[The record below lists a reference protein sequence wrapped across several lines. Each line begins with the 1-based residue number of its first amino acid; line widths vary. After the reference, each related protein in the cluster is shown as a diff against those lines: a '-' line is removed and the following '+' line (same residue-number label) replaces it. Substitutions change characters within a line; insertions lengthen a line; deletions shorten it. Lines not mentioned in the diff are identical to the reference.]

1 MQRKREIAM
10 TTQKPNFSPE
20 TLMMSH
26 GYDPFLSEGAAKPPI
41 FMTSTFVFR
50 SAEEGEQY
58 FKWAYGLEQR
68 EHDQTMGL
76 IYSRLNNPGLQ
87 ILEERLAVWDEA
99 EMALS
104 FASGM
109 AAITTSVMAHTKPGD
124 VVLYSMP
131 VYGGTEFLFE
141 KILPKFG
148 IETRSFPADL
158 PLDELEAM
166 AREIGDRLSVI
177 YLESPANPT
186 NRLIDIAG
194 IARIGRKLTYGDR
207 HVLTFVDNTFLGP
220 VFQKPLALGAD
231 VVLYS
236 ATKYLGGHSDVIAG
250 AVSGRKDVMEAIGV
264 YRTIM
269 GSMPDPFTCWLL
281 LRSLET
287 LKIRMEA
294 QMANAQS
301 IAERLAAHPLVE
313 RVFYPTLLDPESRQ
327 YAIFKSQCTGSGA
340 LISFE
345 IKGGKAE
352 AFRFLNAVK
361 LCKLA
366 VSLGGTESLVEHPS
380 TMTHSDI
387 PVDVQQRYGIT
398 DSLIRLSVGVEN
410 ADDLMSDLTQALEKS
425 QRKETATA
433 GTP

>member
-1 MQRKREIAM
+1 M
-10 TTQKPNFSPE
+10 TTEKPPFAPE

-68 EHDQTMGL
+68 ELDQTMGL

-109 AAITTSVMAHTKPGD
+109 AAISTSVLAHTKPGD
-124 VVLYSMP
+124 VLLYSMP
-131 VYGGTEFLFE
+131 VYGGTEFLFQN
-141 KILPKFG
+141 ILPKFG

-158 PLDELEAM
+158 PLEEVEAL

-186 NRLIDIAG
+186 NCLIDIQG
-194 IARIGRKLTYGDR
+194 IAQVAKKLSHGDRQVLTY
-207 HVLTFVDNTFLGP
+207 VDNTFLGP
-220 VFQKPLALGAD
+220 VFQKPMLLGAD

-250 AVSGRKDVMEAIGV
+250 AVTGRREALEPIAT

-287 LKIRMEA
+287 LKLRMEA
-294 QMANAQS
+294 QMVNAQK
-301 IAERLAAHPLVE
+301 IAEFLQASPLVE
-313 RVFYPTLLDPESRQ
+313 RVFYPTLLDPQSRQ
-327 YAIFKSQCTGSGA
+327 YEIYKAQCTGSGA
-340 LISFE
+340 IVSFE

-352 AFRFLNAVK
+352 AFRFLNSVK
-361 LCKLA
+361 LSKLA
-366 VSLGGTESLVEHPS
+366 VSLGGTESLVEHPA

-387 PVDVQQRYGIT
+387 PVDVQERFGIT
-398 DSLIRLSVGVEN
+398 ANLIRVSVGVEN
-410 ADDLMSDLTQALEKS
+410 VEDLMADLAQALEKS
-425 QRKETATA
+425 QQPDPVAASR
-433 GTP
+433 P

>member
-1 MQRKREIAM
+1 M
-10 TTQKPNFSPE
+10 TSDKANFSPE
-20 TLMMSH
+20 TLMMSY

-41 FMTSTFVFR
+41 FMTSTFVFK

-68 EHDQTMGL
+68 QLDQTMGL

-87 ILEERLAVWDEA
+87 ILEERLAIWDDA

-109 AAITTSVMAHTKPGD
+109 AAITTSVMAHTQPGD
-124 VVLYSMP
+124 VLLYSMP

-148 IETRSFPADL
+148 IETRSFPADM
-158 PLDELEAM
+158 PLDEVEAL

-194 IARIGRKLTYGDR
+194 IANIARKLPHGDR

-236 ATKYLGGHSDVIAG
+236 ATKYLGGHSDLIAG
-250 AVSGRKDVMEAIGV
+250 AATGRREVMEPIGT

-287 LKIRMEA
+287 LKLRMEA
-294 QMANAQS
+294 QVANAQQV
-301 IAERLAAHPLVE
+301 AEFLNDSPMVS
-313 RVFYPTLLDPESRQ
+313 RVFYPTLLERDSRQ
-327 YAIFKSQCTGSGA
+327 YAIYQAQCTGAGA
-340 LISFE
+340 IVSFE
-345 IKGGKAE
+345 IQGGKAE

-366 VSLGGTESLVEHPS
+366 VSLGGTESLVEHPA

-387 PVDVQQRYGIT
+387 PVDVQQRFGIT
-398 DSLIRLSVGVEN
+398 DTLIRLSVGVEN
-410 ADDLMSDLTQALEKS
+410 VKDLMSDLAQALEVS
-425 QRKETATA
+425 QRKEHATA
-433 GTP
+433 GKP

>member
-1 MQRKREIAM
+1 M
-10 TTQKPNFSPE
+10 TTESPKFSPE
-20 TLMMSH
+20 TLMMSY

-41 FMTSTFVFR
+41 FMTSTFVFK

-58 FKWAYGLEQR
+58 FKWAYGLEERRQ
-68 EHDQTMGL
+68 DQTMGL

-87 ILEERLAVWDEA
+87 ILEERLALWDEA
-99 EMALS
+99 DMALS

-109 AAITTSVMAHTKPGD
+109 AAISTSVLAHTQPGD
-124 VVLYSMP
+124 VLLYSMP

-148 IETRSFPADL
+148 IETRSFPADM
-158 PLDELEAM
+158 PLSEVEAL

-186 NRLIDIAG
+186 NHLIDIAG
-194 IARIGRKLTYGDR
+194 ITAIARKLRHGDR

-220 VFQKPLALGAD
+220 VFQKPLRLGAD

-236 ATKYLGGHSDVIAG
+236 ATKYIGGHSDVIAG
-250 AVSGRKDVMEAIGV
+250 AVTGHRTVMEPIGT
-264 YRTIM
+264 YRTIL

-287 LKIRMEA
+287 LKLRMEA
-294 QMANAQS
+294 QAANAQKV
-301 IAERLAAHPLVE
+301 AEFLKGNP
-313 RVFYPTLLDPESRQ
+313 RVSQVYYPALLDPSSRQ
-327 YAIFKSQCTGSGA
+327 GAIFHAQCTGAGA
-340 LISFE
+340 IVSFE
-345 IKGGKAE
+345 IKGGKEE
-352 AFRFLNAVK
+352 AFRFLNSVK

-366 VSLGGTESLVEHPS
+366 VSLGGTESLVEHPA

-387 PVDVQQRYGIT
+387 PVDVQRRYGIT
-398 DSLIRLSVGVEN
+398 ESLIRVSVGVEN
-410 ADDLMSDLTQALEKS
+410 VADLIGDLAQALEKS
-425 QRKETATA
+425 QAKTPATA
-433 GTP
+433 ANP

>member
-1 MQRKREIAM
+1 M
-10 TTQKPNFSPE
+10 TSEKSKFSPE
-20 TLMMSH
+20 TLMMSY

-41 FMTSTFVFR
+41 FMTSTFVFK

-58 FKWAYGLEQR
+58 FKWAYGLEERQQ
-68 EHDQTMGL
+68 DQTMGL

-87 ILEERLAVWDEA
+87 ILEERLAIWDEA

-109 AAITTSVMAHTKPGD
+109 AAITTSVMAHTQPGD
-124 VVLYSMP
+124 VLLYSMP

-148 IETRSFPADL
+148 IETRSFPADM
-158 PLDELEAM
+158 PLDELEAL

-186 NRLIDIAG
+186 NRLIDISG
-194 IARIGRKLTYGDR
+194 IASIARKLKHGDR

-220 VFQKPLALGAD
+220 VFQKPLLLGAD
-231 VVLYS
+231 VVIYS
-236 ATKYLGGHSDVIAG
+236 ATKYIGGHSDVIAG
-250 AVSGRKDVMEAIGV
+250 AVTGLRAAMEPIGT

-287 LKIRMEA
+287 LKLRMEA
-294 QMANAQS
+294 QANNAQRV
-301 IAERLAAHPLVE
+301 AEFLQDNPLVSQ
-313 RVFYPTLLDPESRQ
+313 VFYPTLLDPASRQ
-327 YAIFKSQCTGSGA
+327 HAIFRAQCTGAGA
-340 LISFE
+340 IVSFE

-366 VSLGGTESLVEHPS
+366 VSLGGTESLVEHPG

-398 DSLIRLSVGVEN
+398 ESLIRVSVGVEN
-410 ADDLMSDLTQALEKS
+410 VEDLISDLAQALEKS
-425 QRKETATA
+425 QLKEPVTA
-433 GTP
+433 GKP

>member
-1 MQRKREIAM
+1 M
-10 TTQKPNFSPE
+10 TSDKANFSPE
-20 TLMMSH
+20 TLMMSY

-41 FMTSTFVFR
+41 FMTSTFVFK

-68 EHDQTMGL
+68 QHDQTMGL

-87 ILEERLAVWDEA
+87 ILEERLAIWDDA

-109 AAITTSVMAHTKPGD
+109 AAITTSVLAHTQPGD
-124 VVLYSMP
+124 VLLYSMP

-148 IETRSFPADL
+148 IETRSFPADMA
-158 PLDELEAM
+158 LEDVEAL

-194 IARIGRKLTYGDR
+194 IASIARKLPHGDR
-207 HVLTFVDNTFLGP
+207 NVLTFVDNTFLGP

-236 ATKYLGGHSDVIAG
+236 ATKYLGGHSDLIAG
-250 AVSGRKDVMEAIGV
+250 AATGRREVMEAIGT
-264 YRTIM
+264 YRTIT

-281 LRSLET
+281 TRSLET
-287 LKIRMEA
+287 LKLRMEA
-294 QMANAQS
+294 QVANAKQV
-301 IAERLAAHPLVE
+301 AEFLNDSPMVSQ
-313 RVFYPTLLDPESRQ
+313 VFYPTLLDPDSRQ
-327 YAIFKSQCTGSGA
+327 YAIYQSQCTGAGA
-340 LISFE
+340 IVSFE
-345 IKGGKAE
+345 IQGGKAE

-366 VSLGGTESLVEHPS
+366 VSLGGTESLVEHPA

-387 PVDVQQRYGIT
+387 PVDVQRRFGIT
-398 DSLIRLSVGVEN
+398 DNLIRLSVGVEN
-410 ADDLMSDLTQALEKS
+410 VNDLMRDLAQALEVS
-425 QRKETATA
+425 QRQEHATA
-433 GTP
+433 GKA

>member
-1 MQRKREIAM
+1 M
-10 TTQKPNFSPE
+10 TSEKANFSPE
-20 TLMMSH
+20 TLMMSY

-41 FMTSTFVFR
+41 FMTSTFVFK

-68 EHDQTMGL
+68 QQDQTMGL

-87 ILEERLAVWDEA
+87 ILEERLAIWDEA

-109 AAITTSVMAHTKPGD
+109 AAITTSVMAHTQPGD
-124 VVLYSMP
+124 VLLYSMP

-148 IETRSFPADL
+148 IETRSFPADM
-158 PLDELEAM
+158 PLDEVEAL

-186 NRLIDIAG
+186 NTLIDIAG
-194 IARIGRKLTYGDR
+194 IANIARKLPHGDR

-236 ATKYLGGHSDVIAG
+236 ATKYLGGHSDLIAG
-250 AVSGRKDVMEAIGV
+250 AATGRREVMEPIGT

-287 LKIRMEA
+287 LKLRMEA
-294 QMANAQS
+294 QVANAQQV
-301 IAERLAAHPLVE
+301 AEFLNDSPMVS
-313 RVFYPTLLDPESRQ
+313 RVFYPTLLEPGSRQ
-327 YAIFKSQCTGSGA
+327 DAIYRAQCTGAGA
-340 LISFE
+340 IVSFE
-345 IKGGKAE
+345 IQGGKAE

-366 VSLGGTESLVEHPS
+366 VSLGGTESLVEHPA

-387 PVDVQQRYGIT
+387 PVDVQQRFGIT
-398 DSLIRLSVGVEN
+398 DTLIRLSVGVEN
-410 ADDLMSDLTQALEKS
+410 VKDLMSDLAQALEVS
-425 QRKETATA
+425 QRKEHATA
-433 GTP
+433 GKP

>member
-1 MQRKREIAM
+1 M
-10 TTQKPNFSPE
+10 TSEKSKFSPE
-20 TLMMSH
+20 TLMMSY

-41 FMTSTFVFR
+41 FMTSTFVFK

-58 FKWAYGLEQR
+58 FKWAYGLEERQQ
-68 EHDQTMGL
+68 DQTMGL

-87 ILEERLAVWDEA
+87 ILEERLAIWDEA

-109 AAITTSVMAHTKPGD
+109 AAITTSVMAHTQPGD
-124 VVLYSMP
+124 VLLYSMP

-148 IETRSFPADL
+148 IETRSFPADM
-158 PLDELEAM
+158 PLDELEAL

-186 NRLIDIAG
+186 NRLIDISG
-194 IARIGRKLTYGDR
+194 IASIARKLKHGDR

-220 VFQKPLALGAD
+220 VFQKPLLLGAD
-231 VVLYS
+231 VVIYS
-236 ATKYLGGHSDVIAG
+236 ATKYIGGHSDVIAG
-250 AVSGRKDVMEAIGV
+250 AVTGHRAAMEPIGT

-287 LKIRMEA
+287 LKLRMEA
-294 QMANAQS
+294 QANNAQRV
-301 IAERLAAHPLVE
+301 AEFLQDNPLVSQ
-313 RVFYPTLLDPESRQ
+313 VFYPTLLDPASRQ
-327 YAIFKSQCTGSGA
+327 HAIFRAQCTGAGA
-340 LISFE
+340 IVSFE

-366 VSLGGTESLVEHPS
+366 VSLGGTESLVEHPG

-398 DSLIRLSVGVEN
+398 ESLIRVSVGVEN
-410 ADDLMSDLTQALEKS
+410 VEDLISDLAQALEKS
-425 QRKETATA
+425 QLKEPVTA
-433 GTP
+433 GKP

>member
-1 MQRKREIAM
+1 
-10 TTQKPNFSPE
+10 
-20 TLMMSH
+20 MMSH
-26 GYDPFLSEGAAKPPI
+26 GYDPFLSEGSAKPPI

-58 FKWAYGLEQR
+58 FKWAYGLEAR

-87 ILEERLAVWDEA
+87 ILEERLAVWDDA

-109 AAITTSVMAHTKPGD
+109 AAISTSILAHTQPGD

-148 IETRSFPADL
+148 ISTRSFPADMEL
-158 PLDELEAM
+158 AELEALT
-166 AREIGDRLSVI
+166 REIGDRLSVI

-194 IARIGRKLTYGDR
+194 IAEIARKQPYGDR

-250 AVSGRKDVMEAIGV
+250 AVTGSRAALEPIGV

-294 QMANAQS
+294 QMANAQR
-301 IAERLAAHPLVE
+301 IAEFLRDHALVS
-313 RVFYPTLLDPESRQ
+313 RVFYPTLLEPGSRQ
-327 YAIFKSQCTGSGA
+327 YAIYQAQCTGSGA
-340 LISFE
+340 VVSFE
-345 IKGGKAE
+345 IRGGKAE
-352 AFRFLNAVK
+352 AFRFLNSVK
-361 LCKLA
+361 LSKLA
-366 VSLGGTESLVEHPS
+366 VSLGGTESLVEHPA

-387 PVDVQQRYGIT
+387 PVDVQQRFGI
-398 DSLIRLSVGVEN
+398 SENLIRLSVGVEN
-410 ADDLMSDLTQALEKS
+410 VADLMNDLAQALEKS
-425 QRKETATA
+425 QRKETVTA
-433 GTP
+433 GQP

>member
-1 MQRKREIAM
+1 M
-10 TTQKPNFSPE
+10 TSQPPRFSPE

-26 GYDPFLSEGAAKPPI
+26 GYDPFLSEGSAKPPI

-58 FKWAYGLEQR
+58 FKWAYGLERR
-68 EHDQTMGL
+68 ELDQTMGL

-109 AAITTSVMAHTKPGD
+109 AAITTAIMAHTKPGD

-131 VYGGTEFLFE
+131 VYGGTEFLLL

-148 IETRSFPADL
+148 IETRSFPADM
-158 PLDELEAM
+158 PLDDVEAM
-166 AREIGDRLSVI
+166 ARELGDSLALI

-194 IARIGRKLTYGDR
+194 VSSIAKKLSTDDRRI
-207 HVLTFVDNTFLGP
+207 LTFVDNTFLGP

-231 VVLYS
+231 VVIYS

-250 AVSGRKDVMEAIGV
+250 AATGSRDVMEPIGV

-294 QMANAQS
+294 QMANAQR
-301 IAERLAAHPLVE
+301 IAEFLQAHDLVE
-313 RVFYPTLLDPESRQ
+313 QVFYPTLLDPDSRQ
-327 YAIFKSQCTGSGA
+327 YAIYRAQCTGSGA
-340 LISFE
+340 IVSFE
-345 IKGGKAE
+345 IKGRKAE

-366 VSLGGTESLVEHPS
+366 VSLGGTESLVEHPAS
-380 TMTHSDI
+380 MTHSDI
-387 PVDVQQRYGIT
+387 LPDVQLRFGIT
-398 DSLIRLSVGVEN
+398 ENLVRLSVGVEN
-410 ADDLMSDLTQALEKS
+410 VNDLITDLTAALEMS
-425 QRKETATA
+425 QCKDPVSA

>member
-1 MQRKREIAM
+1 MM
-10 TTQKPNFSPE
+10 TEKPKFSPE
-20 TLMMSH
+20 TLMMSY

-68 EHDQTMGL
+68 EQDQTMGL

-87 ILEERLAVWDEA
+87 ILEERLAIWDDA

-124 VVLYSMP
+124 VLLYSMP

-148 IETRSFPADL
+148 IETRSFPADM
-158 PLDELEAM
+158 PLDEVEAL
-166 AREIGDRLSVI
+166 AREIGDRLSGI

-194 IARIGRKLTYGDR
+194 IAAIARKLPYGDR

-220 VFQKPLALGAD
+220 IFQKPLALGAD
-231 VVLYS
+231 VVIYS

-250 AVSGRKDVMEAIGV
+250 AVTGRKEVLEPIGV

-294 QMANAQS
+294 QVANAQR
-301 IAERLAAHPLVE
+301 IAEFLQASPLVE
-313 RVFYPTLLDPESRQ
+313 QVFYPSLLDPASRQ
-327 YAIFKSQCTGSGA
+327 YAIYQAQCTGPGA
-340 LISFE
+340 IVSFE

-352 AFRFLNAVK
+352 AFRFLNSVK

-366 VSLGGTESLVEHPS
+366 VSLGGTESLVEHPG

-387 PVDVQQRYGIT
+387 PVDVQQRFGIT
-398 DSLIRLSVGVEN
+398 ESLVRLSVGVEN
-410 ADDLMSDLTQALEKS
+410 VDDLMSDLAQALEKS
-425 QRKETATA
+425 QLKQPAA
-433 GTP
+433 AKP

>member
-1 MQRKREIAM
+1 
-10 TTQKPNFSPE
+10 
-20 TLMMSH
+20 
-26 GYDPFLSEGAAKPPI
+26 
-41 FMTSTFVFR
+41 
-50 SAEEGEQY
+50 
-58 FKWAYGLEQR
+58 
-68 EHDQTMGL
+68 
-76 IYSRLNNPGLQ
+76 
-87 ILEERLAVWDEA
+87 
-99 EMALS
+99 
-104 FASGM
+104 M

-124 VVLYSMP
+124 VLLYSMP

-148 IETRSFPADL
+148 IETRSFPADM
-158 PLDELEAM
+158 PLDEVEAM

-194 IARIGRKLTYGDR
+194 IAGIARKLPYGDR

-250 AVSGRKDVMEAIGV
+250 AVTGRKEVMDPIGV

-294 QMANAQS
+294 QVANAQR
-301 IAERLAAHPLVE
+301 IAEFLQASPLVE
-313 RVFYPTLLDPESRQ
+313 AVFYPSLLDPNSRQ
-327 YAIFKSQCTGSGA
+327 YAIYQAQCTGPGA
-340 LISFE
+340 IVSFE

-352 AFRFLNAVK
+352 AFRFLNSVK

-366 VSLGGTESLVEHPS
+366 VSLGGTESLVEHPG

-387 PVDVQQRYGIT
+387 PVDVQQRFGIT
-398 DSLIRLSVGVEN
+398 ESLVRLSVGVEN
-410 ADDLMSDLTQALEKS
+410 VDDLMSDLAQALEKS
-425 QRKETATA
+425 QLKQPAA
-433 GTP
+433 AKP